1 MADWEEVRKLAA
13 DFQKVQL
20 STAKQKLSER
30 NVIELVTKLVELR
43 MIDVLYTS
51 DGKTYLTQQ
60 QLSKEIKDELI
71 VHGGITTGL

>member
-1 MADWEEVRKLAA
+1 M
-13 DFQKVQL
+13 
-20 STAKQKLSER
+20 
-30 NVIELVTKLVELR
+30 IELVTKLVELR

-71 VHGGITTGL
+71 VHGGKWNIKQIIMFPLSFILKFKFNGISCL